1 MSPGLVMRGPEPTP
15 IDGAYAAIWETV
27 RAAHPALPGGVEAR
41 DAFLAFVAARVGDE
55 RELARRHVRDLYVAW
70 ACDRGDA
77 AALVAFE
84 REVVPPL
91 ERALASFG
99 DRREL
104 VQVLRERMLV
114 GEGGRRG
121 IAAYDGRAPLATWL
135 RVCATRIGL
144 RAQERA
150 RRAEPLDDRRLDE
163 LAPGVDDPQLA
174 YLRRVYGASFRE
186 AFDEAVASLAPRE
199 RNLLRLSVIDGLGID
214 QLAAIFHVH
223 RSTAARRLEHA
234 RAALV
239 AATRDRMRVT
249 LAISESELE
258 SILRMLQSLTDLTL
272 GNLRDRG
279 RAP

>member
-1 MSPGLVMRGPEPTP
+1 MSAWDR
-15 IDGAYAAIWETV
+15 A
-27 RAAHPALPGGVEAR
+27 RAAHPQLPDAR
-41 DAFLAFVAARVGDE
+41 DEFCAFAAAIPDLEG
-55 RELARRHVRDLYVAW
+55 RHVADLYLAW
-70 ACDRGDA
+70 ACTRGDE
-77 AALVAFE
+77 AALATFE
-84 REVVPPL
+84 RDIVPAL
-91 ERALASFG
+91 ARVLASFA
-99 DRREL
+99 DRDE
-104 VQVLRERMLV
+104 VIQVLRERMLT
-114 GEGGRRG
+114 GERG
-121 IAAYDGRAPLATWL
+121 ISAYDGRAPLVVWL

-144 RAQERA
+144 RCLERE

-163 LAPGVDDPQLA
+163 LAPGIDDPRLA

-234 RAALV
+234 RDALV

>member
-1 MSPGLVMRGPEPTP
+1 MPRAQP
-15 IDGAYAAIWETV
+15 IVARPRAPALAPAAASDRMIAWERA
-27 RAAHPALPGGVEAR
+27 RAAHPQLPDAR
-41 DAFLAFVAARVGDE
+41 DEFGAFAAAIPDLE
-55 RELARRHVRDLYVAW
+55 RRHVADLYLAW
-70 ACDRGDA
+70 ACARGDD
-77 AALVAFE
+77 AALAVFE
-84 REVVPPL
+84 RDIVPGL
-91 ERALASFG
+91 ARALASFG
-99 DRREL
+99 DRDE
-104 VQVLRERMLV
+104 VIQVLRERMFA
-114 GEGGRRG
+114 GERG
-121 IAAYDGRAPLATWL
+121 ISAYDGRAPLVVWL

-144 RAQERA
+144 RSQERE
-150 RRAEPLDDRRLDE
+150 RRSEPLDDRRLDE

-186 AFDEAVASLAPRE
+186 AFDAAVASLAPRE

-223 RSTAARRLEHA
+223 RATAARRLTQA
-234 RAALV
+234 RDALV

-272 GNLRDRG
+272 GNLRNRE